1 MFPSGAGLNLD
12 FDILA
17 KFDEAMLEACQSGVV
32 GGIHTAEVRARS
44 VTLDE

>member
-1 MFPSGAGLNLD
+1 MVPSGAGLNLD

-17 KFDEAMLEACQSGVV
+17 KFDEAMLETCQSGEVR
-32 GGIHTAEVRARS
+32 GIHTGEVRARS